1 MLMKQC
7 RCGKII
13 PQSMKM
19 CEQCASTRESRH
31 MEYNRTRRDKTA
43 AAFYMSKP
51 WKRTRVAVIDD
62 FDNIDPVA
70 LYIFNEILPTEE
82 VHHIEELEDAWNK
95 RLDRMNLIPLNHNT
109 HTRITHLYK
118 HSNATKKQVQI
129 ALKKLLDYH
138 FGIEG
143 DIKIVLEE
151 MKYVAPSLFFR
162 ENSPLEFF
170 EQ

>member
-13 PQSMKM
+13 PQAMKM
-19 CEQCASTRESRH
+19 CDQCAAKKESRH
-31 MEYNRTRRDKTA
+31 VEYNRTRRDKNA
-43 AAFYMSKP
+43 AAFYMSTP
-51 WKRTRVAVIDD
+51 WKRTRRAVMDD

-70 LYIFNEILPTEE
+70 LYIFNEILPTQE
-82 VHHIEELEDAWNK
+82 VHHIEELDEAWNK
-95 RLDRMNLIPLNHNT
+95 RFDRTNLIPLHHNT
-109 HTRITHLYK
+109 HTRITYLYK
-118 HSNATKKQVQI
+118 HSEATKKQVQA

-143 DIKIVLEE
+143 DIKIVLDE
-151 MKYVAPSLFFR
+151 MQYVAPSLFFR
-162 ENSPLEFF
+162 ENSPLEFS